1 MERRMLIMTLP
12 VFALAAS
19 MIPGCGYRVPEDMTL
34 HDAAEQGDTRAI
46 EALLDEG
53 ADVNGHDEAGWTPL
67 HWAAGK
73 GQMEAV
79 QMLLE
84 RGARSDLG
92 GAGFTPGFLAALA
105 GHTEIVELLQQ
116 YE

>member
-1 MERRMLIMTLP
+1 MKMRDLYLTLP
-12 VFALAAS
+12 VLALAAS
-19 MIPGCGYRVPEDMTL
+19 VLQGCGYRVPEGMTL

-53 ADVNGHDEAGWTPL
+53 ADVNGHDEDGWTPL

-84 RGARSDLG
+84 RGARPNLG

-105 GHTEIVELLQQ
+105 GHTEIVELLRQ
-116 YE
+116 YD